1 MVVSVASKQTNYI
14 LGKGSL
20 FFCCMD
26 PTEPNFWQM
35 KMILISHKNFF
46 FFTTYFFYY
55 DFFGLDHN
63 KIHKKQKFSTLDI
76 AE

>member
-26 PTEPNFWQM
+26 PIEPNMWQM
-35 KMILISHKNFF
+35 KMILISHKF
-46 FFTTYFFYY
+46 FFYY
-55 DFFGLDHN
+55 DIFGLDHN

-76 AE
+76 VE